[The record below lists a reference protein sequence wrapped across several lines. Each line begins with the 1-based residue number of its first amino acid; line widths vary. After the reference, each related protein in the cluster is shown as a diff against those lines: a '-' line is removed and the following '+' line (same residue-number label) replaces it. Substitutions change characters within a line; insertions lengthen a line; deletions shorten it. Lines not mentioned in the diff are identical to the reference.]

1 MTIVVGYGAERGG
14 RGVLHLAAALA
25 RSAGD
30 ELILCTVVPAPWPP
44 SPAKVDA
51 EYRAELDRTARE
63 AVDHARAQLAADVVA
78 TTRVQH
84 ARSVPAGLLEAAQQH
99 DADLIVVGS
108 SSAGVF
114 GHVALGSVSSRL
126 THSSPVPVSL
136 PPRGYRCKP
145 ADRVTRVTVA
155 FGGSEGADD
164 VVASAAGFGAR
175 LGASLR
181 LASFAVRPRPPF
193 TSGVGREG
201 EEAMIEQWVEE
212 IGAAGRAALEKAGG
226 LEAAS
231 RQPEL
236 VIGRGESWAEALED
250 VEWRNGDMLLVGS
263 SSTGPIARVFL
274 GSRSS
279 KIVRDSPV
287 PVVVFPR

>member
-14 RGVLHLAAALA
+14 RGVLHLAATLA
-25 RSAGD
+25 RSAD
-30 ELILCTVVPAPWPP
+30 DKLILCTVVPAPWPP

-51 EYRAELDRTARE
+51 EYRAELDRTASE
-63 AVDHARAQLAADVVA
+63 ALDHARAQLAADVVA
-78 TTRVQH
+78 SGRVHH
-84 ARSVPAGLLEAAQQH
+84 ARSAPAGLLEVAEQH

-114 GHVALGSVSSRL
+114 GRVALGSVSSRL
-126 THSSPVPVSL
+126 TPSSPVPVGL

-164 VVASAAGFGAR
+164 LVASAAGFGAR
-175 LGASLR
+175 LGAPLR

-201 EEAMIEQWVEE
+201 EEAMIEQWAEE
-212 IGAAGRAALEKAGG
+212 IGSAGRAALEKAGG
-226 LEAAS
+226 LEAAPPKLES
-231 RQPEL
+231 
-236 VIGRGESWAEALED
+236 VIGCGESWAEALED
-250 VEWRNGDMLLVGS
+250 VEWEEGDVLLVWS